1 MTQHNQNF
9 QQQSVHMVL
18 EKPNQ
23 PPPIIPNNSTKSLVP
38 PPIGFNVEELFS
50 DNLQINGSSL
60 QANNK
65 SLTSSIYISSD
76 NGNKLINNESNYSPN
91 NLTSSTSSTIST
103 SSSSSSSQE
112 ILNSPNNNFTK
123 QQVKP
128 IVPRK
133 PGITITN
140 NKYNSKLTDDSLLD
154 QVDEIENNKNS
165 PKSSSEITSL

>member
-1 MTQHNQNF
+1 MA
-9 QQQSVHMVL
+9 L

-23 PPPIIPNNSTKSLVP
+23 PPPIIPNNTTKSIVP

-50 DNLQINGSSL
+50 DSLQLNDSSL
-60 QANNK
+60 QANIK
-65 SLTSSIYISSD
+65 SLTSNIYISSD
-76 NGNKLINNESNYSPN
+76 NGNKMINTESNYSPN

-123 QQVKP
+123 HPQVKP
-128 IVPRK
+128 VVPRK
-133 PGITITN
+133 PGLTIAN

-154 QVDEIENNKNS
+154 QVDEIENNTNP
-165 PKSSSEITSL
+165 PKSPSEITSL